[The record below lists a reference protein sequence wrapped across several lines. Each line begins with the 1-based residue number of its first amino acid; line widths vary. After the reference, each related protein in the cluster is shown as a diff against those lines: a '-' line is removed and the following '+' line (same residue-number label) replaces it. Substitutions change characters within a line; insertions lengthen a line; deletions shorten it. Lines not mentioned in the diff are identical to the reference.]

1 MKRKMKKFNEG
12 GKTYEQED
20 EGILGGKV
28 NYREEDGRKY
38 VAGKA
43 NPFDRNPAEQR
54 YYSMDD
60 VKGKLSGLFGSDKKE
75 AKYDDSK
82 SVGDANKSSSYNKAE
97 EGPSR
102 QMTDRMIN
110 KPEPAGKTY
119 LREEADI
126 DYKSPK
132 KAAPKKAAPVAKDA
146 EGVRKAANDSL
157 KEAAPA
163 PKKAKVEEAKKPTP
177 LPAKA
182 ADKKPLGKA
191 SQDYGIPLRPR
202 YSDLGEKDTGEK
214 KGFSTKMGKTNEE
227 REAQAKANREA
238 LSESVSGISKY
249 FRNPFTEEREY
260 KKDKPF
266 TRNLNAKPTADQMKK
281 MAKGGTVKSASARA
295 DGCAIRGKTRA

>member
-60 VKGKLSGLFGSDKKE
+60 VKGKLSGLFGGKKEDSSSSKFDELESVGGAGRRPRTIEEQIGRKAEDKPAKGIASNFKSSEPKFERNDNEKSLPDVKKAARKDKGASDDRKSLGDKANRLPGNAADKDKKVTLLPGRG
-75 AKYDDSK
+75 DDKKSLGEGATRMSSE
-82 SVGDANKSSSYNKAE
+82 SVGDANKSSAYYK
-97 EGPSR
+97 
-102 QMTDRMIN
+102 
-110 KPEPAGKTY
+110 KPE
-119 LREEADI
+119 
-126 DYKSPK
+126 KS
-132 KAAPKKAAPVAKDA
+132 
-146 EGVRKAANDSL
+146 
-157 KEAAPA
+157 
-163 PKKAKVEEAKKPTP
+163 
-177 LPAKA
+177 
-182 ADKKPLGKA
+182 
-191 SQDYGIPLRPR
+191 
-202 YSDLGEKDTGEK
+202 EK